1 MDNNYMEDMQISSKP
16 KKQKEVSEQPLDV
29 NHIAEVISS
38 SIANAMNAVSQQRAA
53 EQANANV
60 ISVAINKKVMDK
72 SLKQIEFQ
80 NKIIA
85 DLNQKKNCKMYAI
98 PKIYAE
104 YQPSFTVSINGCT
117 IKVPADGVPRLV
129 HNRYIDI
136 IEQRLRHLDD
146 KISNMNGYNVREMS
160 RY

>member
-80 NKIIA
+80 KKIIC
-85 DLNQKKNCKMYAI
+85 NI
-98 PKIYAE
+98 
-104 YQPSFTVSINGCT
+104 
-117 IKVPADGVPRLV
+117 
-129 HNRYIDI
+129 
-136 IEQRLRHLDD
+136 
-146 KISNMNGYNVREMS
+146 
-160 RY
+160 